1 MTATAD
7 EIGRRLA
14 HLAGVLKAHEERGD
28 ELMQALSWHRNEMIA
43 ARDSLDR
50 AVTALDNAA
59 RLHRAH
65 HDALVASVIR
75 ALNGEVG

>member
-1 MTATAD
+1 MSVGNAD
-7 EIGRRLA
+7 VGRRLA
-14 HLAGVLKAHEERGD
+14 HLTGVLKAHEDRGD
-28 ELMQALSWHRNEMIA
+28 ELMQALSWHRNEVIA
-43 ARDSLDR
+43 ARDALDR

-75 ALNGEVG
+75 ALNDEIG